1 MSNLYLTS
9 SCAAQDSP
17 QRGLKPGW
25 WYLAVIEA
33 SWRRHSD
40 WQEPEQ
46 LLLRLGTSH
55 LEEGREMLGKSCCL
69 MEVDS
74 TTERKQRLEK
84 YIPKHQSNST
94 PTPFF
99 VVAQSGY
106 AIKYLAMG
114 SVFRSR
120 WRKITRF
127 ALIFRK
133 TCLSREQGVFLT
145 IFDSHW
151 LSI

>member
-1 MSNLYLTS
+1 MT
-9 SCAAQDSP
+9 
-17 QRGLKPGW
+17 
-25 WYLAVIEA
+25 I
-33 SWRRHSD
+33 
-40 WQEPEQ
+40 
-46 LLLRLGTSH
+46 
-55 LEEGREMLGKSCCL
+55 
-69 MEVDS
+69 
-74 TTERKQRLEK
+74 ERKQRLEK
-84 YIPKHQSNST
+84 YIPKYQSNST

-120 WRKITRF
+120 WRKVTRF

-145 IFDSHW
+145 TFDRHW
-151 LSI
+151 LSIQKVTGCPEIKRLELWYI